1 MPLLSRWMVKA
12 SLFYL
17 LAGFTLG
24 SLILWNKGVPFY
36 PAVWQFLPAHIEFL
50 LIGWCLQLAM
60 GVAFWIL
67 PRFITGARY
76 GYEPVAWLSFGLLN
90 GGIWLVVTAGGAGG
104 VWFGRLAELAAV
116 GLYVSVMWH
125 RVKPLGV

>member
-1 MPLLSRWMVKA
+1 MPVLSRWMVKA
-12 SLFYL
+12 SLLYL

-24 SLILWNKGVPFY
+24 SLILWNKGLPFY
-36 PAVWQFLPAHIEFL
+36 PAVWRFLPAHIEFL

-76 GYEPVAWLSFGLLN
+76 GDEPLFWLSFGLLN
-90 GGIWLVVTAGGAGG
+90 VGIWLVVMGGVWW

-116 GLYVSVMWH
+116 GLYVFQMWA